1 MEVSPLL
8 YRLDFSLRNTIFLRL
23 LITFLLIMLPIMA
36 FGAYLYHWIVQTAR
50 EDISKTAVS
59 QLSFYMTDLENEI
72 ERMKLLEYSLLDDD
86 DLNKLALTWERMD
99 TIDRTNSMNSLI
111 KRLFTVQN
119 SSMYIEDVSV
129 HIATIGRT
137 MSANEGV
144 RDLQVQRFHEI
155 RSVFGGSDSDII
167 EWNNGLFLGA
177 AKQRGIKG
185 AEPLFTV
192 EIELNNQKLQ
202 QALAQFNTYTGSG
215 TVLLSEKSN
224 VMLGSVTGDLAKVQ
238 LADYLEYINSLNPEN
253 SQLVTIA
260 EQRYYYVIAHSPD
273 LEITIYRFIPEQ
285 VFQQPLNKFYKWGW
299 IFIVA
304 AMGIIAAFAF
314 STYRFIHKP
323 MLTLVKSFRKME
335 YGDLDIY
342 IAHESKDEFRYLYG
356 RFNQM
361 VSNLRVLIDQAYKQK
376 ILVQRAELKQL
387 QSQINPHFLYNSFFI
402 LNTMVRT
409 GDVERMEQ
417 FTTLLGEY
425 YQFVTRNASDFVT
438 LEQEV
443 QHARIYTEIQ
453 QMRFSRRMKIEFN
466 ALPKELDQVLV
477 PRLIVQPIIENVFKH
492 SLEKRVSEGLI
503 KVHFHHNEESI
514 AIIVEDNG
522 EQLSNEVLIRIEQA
536 IQDTNEH
543 IETTGMV
550 NIHRRLQITFG
561 IESGLKTERS
571 ELGGLK
577 VKLLFSKGGKQ
588 EYVQNVNR

>member
-1 MEVSPLL
+1 
-8 YRLDFSLRNTIFLRL
+8 
-23 LITFLLIMLPIMA
+23 MLPIMA

-50 EDISKTAVS
+50 EDITKTAAS

-86 DLNKLALTWERMD
+86 DLNELALMWERMD

-155 RSVFGGSDSDII
+155 RSVFGGTGSHII
-167 EWNNGLFLGA
+167 EWKNGLFLGA
-177 AKQRGIKG
+177 VKQRGIKG

-202 QALAQFNTYTGSG
+202 QALSQFNTYTGSG
-215 TVLLSEKSN
+215 TVLLSEKTN
-224 VMLGSVTGDLAKVQ
+224 MMLRSLTGDLAKVQ
-238 LADYLEYINSLNPEN
+238 LDDYLEYINSLNPQN

-260 EQRYYYVIAHSPD
+260 EQRYYYVAAHSPD
-273 LEITIYRFIPEQ
+273 LAITIYRFIPEQ
-285 VFQQPLNKFYKWGW
+285 VVQQPLNKFYKWGW
-299 IFIVA
+299 IFIVV
-304 AMGIIAAFAF
+304 AMVIIAAFAF

-335 YGDLDIY
+335 QGDLDIS

-409 GDVERMEQ
+409 GDVDRMEQ

-425 YQFVTRNASDFVT
+425 FQFVTRNSSDFVT

-443 QHARIYTEIQ
+443 LHARMYTEIQ
-453 QMRFSRRMKIEFN
+453 QMRFSRRMKIEFDE
-466 ALPKELDQVLV
+466 LPTELNQVLV

-492 SLEKRVSEGLI
+492 SLEKRVSAGLI
-503 KVHFHHNEESI
+503 KVHFHHNAESI

-522 EQLSNEVLIRIEQA
+522 EQLSNEVLMRIEQA

-588 EYVQNVNR
+588 ENVQNVNR